1 MFTQLKI
8 NYKTSIDLRTV
19 QFPALLLAWALLLFS
34 GCNRGNFIS
43 GSFEGAPDLSVQL
56 ERIALDNTTTS
67 LDRAD
72 MKSGQF
78 RFDVK
83 EPLPAGLYRIQ
94 LGQQSIIFVLDGTE
108 TQIAFSGSYADLG
121 KGVLQVSG
129 CPASEEVYAANKKFS
144 QERPTVEDIKGA
156 IQATKSP
163 LAGSLVAIQFLGLR
177 PEFAAIH
184 KTSLDRL
191 KASFP
196 TSEFTRSYES
206 MLVQLEQMLA
216 SQQAAETI
224 QIGMDAP
231 DIELPSPDGK
241 KYALSDLKGKV
252 VLLDFWASWCGPCRR
267 ANPHVV
273 ELYNKY
279 KSRGFTVFSVS
290 LDGVDGRTKSQLSS
304 ESQIQE
310 FMDRSKQA
318 WVAAIEKDQLS
329 WECHVSDLKKWDSQ
343 PAKVYGVQSIP
354 RTFLIGKDGKIAAVN
369 PRENLEEEIVK
380 AL

>member
-1 MFTQLKI
+1 MFTRLKI
-8 NYKTSIDLRTV
+8 NYKNSINCRMG
-19 QFPALLLAWALLLFS
+19 QFPALLLALAILLVS
-34 GCNRGNFIS
+34 GCNRGNSIS
-43 GSFEGAPDLSVQL
+43 GKFDGAPDLAVQL

-67 LDRAD
+67 LDRTD
-72 MKSGQF
+72 MKSGEF
-78 RFDVK
+78 RFAVK

-108 TQIAFSGSYADLG
+108 TQIAFSGNFADLG

-129 CPASEEVYAANKKFS
+129 CPASEEVYATNNKFS
-144 QERPTVEDIKGA
+144 QQRPTVEDIKAA
-156 IQATKSP
+156 IQSANSP
-163 LAGSLVAIQFLGLR
+163 LAGGLMAIQFLGLR

-196 TSEFTRSYES
+196 TSDFTRSYES

-273 ELYNKY
+273 ELYHKY

-290 LDGVDGRTKSQLSS
+290 LDGVDGRTKSQLGS

-318 WVAAIEKDQLS
+318 WVAAIEKDKLI

-354 RTFLIGKDGKIAAVN
+354 RTFLIGKDGKIAAIN
-369 PRENLEEEIVK
+369 PRENLEEEIAK